1 MNTRLEKKRLKLL
14 QREERLKKINE
25 ENYNLELEIEQ
36 LKRETLILK
45 ERIEYL
51 ERR

>member
-36 LKRETLILK
+36 LKRETQILK